1 MKLKKLEVSAFA
13 GINPNSPIVIDF
25 TQSKFVEVNGDMGVG
40 KTSLLNALLVAC
52 GQLSKDSNDKALVNK
67 DSGKIDINF
76 SFVGKDKYNYEVRC
90 TKSSF
95 SLTYEG
101 EAVPEPI
108 TKMKELLG
116 VVGVSPMDIKFK
128 PLKEIVK
135 WLAGYS
141 NKSAEEFEGQ
151 LAKYKSGIKSAR
163 ETRSA
168 ANKSVKGLTEYLDNE
183 DLFINWE
190 ESEKRYSKEPD
201 IKTLSAELDKAGK
214 KSDTYIRAEEKL
226 KRLKQDR
233 PSIVSRIEELKKEL
247 AQKENELVEHDR
259 SVAAGEKY
267 IEENKSDKKQY
278 DDVKKKY
285 DSAAQDV
292 VNYNKWQEVK
302 RKKKEKDEFED
313 LSQKADA
320 QEKKLLQSVKE
331 LQAEILPDIKGLEL
345 VTEDTHEDGVIKK
358 EGLYVNGKNTAQLS
372 ESEFWAFVMQVWK
385 KYKVKIVVIDNY
397 QSLGSKAV
405 SILEGLSKDGAY
417 ILAAEMNRE
426 QKSLQVNY
434 L

>member
-417 ILAAEMNRE
+417 ILVAQMNRE
-426 QKSLQVNY
+426 QKTLQINY
-434 L
+434 

>member
-247 AQKENELVEHDR
+247 AQKENELVEHDK

>member
-233 PSIVSRIEELKKEL
+233 PLIVSRIEELKKEL
-247 AQKENELVEHDR
+247 AQKENELVEHDK

-267 IEENKSDKKQY
+267 IEEN
-278 DDVKKKY
+278 
-285 DSAAQDV
+285 
-292 VNYNKWQEVK
+292 
-302 RKKKEKDEFED
+302 
-313 LSQKADA
+313 
-320 QEKKLLQSVKE
+320 
-331 LQAEILPDIKGLEL
+331 
-345 VTEDTHEDGVIKK
+345 
-358 EGLYVNGKNTAQLS
+358 
-372 ESEFWAFVMQVWK
+372 
-385 KYKVKIVVIDNY
+385 
-397 QSLGSKAV
+397 
-405 SILEGLSKDGAY
+405 
-417 ILAAEMNRE
+417 
-426 QKSLQVNY
+426 
-434 L
+434 